1 MKSIMKSFKESGLWA
16 GPGRRRRPRNL
27 RRNAAPW
34 AEFLESRQMLSGGVT
49 NPTPIPAPLWTPTDT
64 NLFDAQNGPMANL
77 GTTLVSIYH
86 SCSTGLAQAAVAGS
100 QSSASAAVA
109 DQLASQFPTVEFHDG
124 LVGMD
129 IKSLG
134 GDFGQFV
141 SQLTNLGMQVTA
153 SSADYGIVEGWV
165 PPAELSTIARLPQTM
180 SGSPIEVPMLSTI
193 SGFQAYQGEAYNESE
208 TSISA
213 DAARSQFGLTGAG
226 VTVGVLSDSVNEYD
240 GGLSESYS
248 TGDLNPSN
256 PVTVIQDEP
265 LGPGLGPGTDE
276 GRALLE
282 NIHDIAPGANLQFAT
297 AADGELSFMQN
308 IEALYNAGS
317 KVIVDDEGYSDEP
330 MFQDGLIA
338 QGVDYVTSRG
348 ATYFSAAGNEGPD
361 SGYLSTFR
369 ADTTTVNGISGTF
382 MNFNPNGGTP
392 NPLLPITTGINN
404 AFITFEYDQPYG
416 AQEPA
421 GATAHVTSN
430 VDFYVFNSSGA
441 VVASGTC
448 NNVAMNAPLQQV
460 TIPKPGSY
468 YVAIVVASGS
478 NPGHVE
484 FMGQNDTNGAV
495 NVSQEYGSAGGTYY
509 PSTLGHSAS
518 AATIGV
524 SATPWWALAPF
535 LGQNPLANEPYSSS
549 GPGYIDL
556 SPKGTPVTPQVVQ
569 DPAITAPDGG
579 NTSFFSF
586 GEPLDTSNPP
596 IRGEPATSTNVNPA
610 NQQALDNNF
619 FGTSSAAPNAA
630 AVAALMLQEVP
641 SLSRVQILN
650 GLIASTEPMNS
661 TPKGTWNV
669 QSGYGLINA
678 VAAIN
683 SIAPPTLASTSI
695 TVTPSTSS
703 PVLGQQVTL
712 TATVSGSN
720 GTPTGSVD
728 FYDTTINTDL
738 GTVTLSGGVATLN
751 VTPRVSGSHVYLV
764 TYSGNSTYAKNT
776 AYLLLNV
783 ASRPPWRRWGWGFS
797 PVNGEFPTLIES
809 QVVDDVAVSIAALV
823 AGESNAP
830 LKKHAR

>member
-1 MKSIMKSFKESGLWA
+1 MKSIMKNFKESGLRA
-16 GPGRRRRPRNL
+16 GSGRRRRPRNP
-27 RRNAAPW
+27 RRNALPW

-49 NPTPIPAPLWTPTDT
+49 NSTPIPTRLWTPTDT

-77 GTTLVSIYH
+77 GTTLVSIYQ
-86 SCSTGLAQAAVAGS
+86 SYSTGLAQAAVAGS

-165 PPAELSTIARLPQTM
+165 PPAELPTIAQLPQTM
-180 SGSPIEVPMLSTI
+180 SGSPIEVPIPSTI
-193 SGFQAYQGEAYNESE
+193 GSGFQAYQGEAYNESE
-208 TSISA
+208 TSLSA

-226 VTVGVLSDSVNEYD
+226 VTVGVLSDSVNEHD

-248 TGDLNPSN
+248 TGDLNPAN
-256 PVTVIQDEP
+256 PVTVIQDDP
-265 LGPGLGPGTDE
+265 FGNGTDE
-276 GRALLE
+276 GRAMLE

-297 AADGELSFMQN
+297 AVDGELSFMQN

-317 KVIVDDEGYSDEP
+317 RVIVDDWHYFDEP

-369 ADTTTVNGISGTF
+369 ADTTTVGDIPGTF
-382 MNFNPNGGTP
+382 TYMNFNPNGGTP

-404 AFITFEYDQPYG
+404 ARITFEYDQPYG

-430 VDFYVFNSSGA
+430 VNFYVLNSSGA
-441 VVASGTC
+441 VVASGTS
-448 NNVAMNAPLQQV
+448 NNIATNMPVQEV
-460 TIPKPGSY
+460 IIPNKGSY
-468 YVAIVVASGS
+468 YVAIQVNSGTA
-478 NPGHVE
+478 PGHVE
-484 FMGQNDTNGAV
+484 FEGMNDTNGAV
-495 NVSQEYGSAGGTYY
+495 DVSQEYGSAGGTYY
-509 PSTLGHSAS
+509 PGTIGHQAA

-524 SATPWWALAPF
+524 GATPWWAPAPF
-535 LGQNPLANEPYSSS
+535 LGQNPLANEPFSSA
-549 GPGYIDL
+549 GPRYVDL
-556 SPKGTPVTPQVVQ
+556 SPKGTPITPQVVQ
-569 DPAITAPDGG
+569 NPAITAPDGG
-579 NTSFFSF
+579 NTSFFEY
-586 GEPLDTSNPP
+586 GPIDTSHPP
-596 IRGEPATSTNVNPA
+596 YPGEPATSTNLVPA
-610 NQQALDNNF
+610 NQQSLLAF
-619 FGTSSAAPNAA
+619 FGTSSASPNAA

-661 TPKGTWNV
+661 TPKGTWNA

-695 TVTPSTSS
+695 FLTGTAAMI
-703 PVLGQQVTL
+703 GQQVTL
-712 TATVSGSN
+712 TATVSGSS
-720 GTPTGSVD
+720 GTPTGSLD

-738 GTVTLSGGVATLN
+738 GTVTLSGGVATLI
-751 VTPRVSGSHVYLV
+751 VTPPVSGSHVYLV

-776 AYLLLNV
+776 AYLLWV
-783 ASRPPWRRWGWGFS
+783 VTATPPAVVRPDSS
-797 PVNGEFPTLIES
+797 PVNGGFPTLIDS
-809 QVVDDVAVSIAALV
+809 QVVDGVAVSIAAL
-823 AGESNAP
+823 AASESKAP
-830 LKKHAR
+830 VKKQAT